1 LEATDESTVAALFDD
16 LTEAPRVA
24 IYIPSGTYPRGPI
37 TDLSVEDVRRAID
50 VTAIGAFLT
59 GKHAAK
65 PMLEA

>member
-24 IYIPSGTYPRGPI
+24 IYIPSARIRGPI